1 MIPTHLETDRLILRK
16 LCEADSEAYCQMC
29 ADEEVMRYL
38 GSPALAA
45 DDAWRQ
51 LAMFVGHWAL
61 RGFGMY
67 AVLTRP
73 GEFVGRVGLHFP
85 LGWPERE
92 IGWALDRRHWG
103 QGYAFEAAA
112 AVRDLALQDLKWPRL
127 VSYIFPEN
135 ARSIRLARRLGGQE
149 EGEIALRG
157 FPALRYGYG
166 SRPGDPG

>member
-1 MIPTHLETDRLILRK
+1 MIPTHLETPRLVLRK
-16 LCEADSEAYCQMC
+16 LCEEDSEAYCRMC

-51 LAMFVGHWAL
+51 LAMFVGHWDL

-67 AVLTRP
+67 AILTRA

-127 VSYIFPEN
+127 VSYIIPEN
-135 ARSIRLARRLGGQE
+135 VRSIRLARRLGAQE
-149 EGEIALRG
+149 EGEVTLRG
-157 FPALRYGYG
+157 HQALRYVHGKG
-166 SRPGDPG
+166 PLQ